1 MSEEQQQAPADIE
14 QYEEVYAD
22 IPQWP
27 KVVGIISIVLASLGG
42 CCLVVQIVQLALK
55 SAGITSQQRSFPEE
69 LQNQIDA
76 LTQGPFGMIA
86 LALGALG
93 TVTLMTAG
101 ITTVGRKSIGR
112 VLHLV
117 YACISLISVALG
129 IYMMMR
135 ANDLIVDYIQ
145 QNPSSD
151 LAKARGFVL
160 GIMKVIMAVQ
170 CLIGGAYPLFT
181 LIWFGLVKRTHESM
195 TGIPDAAS
203 TEDQN
208 AT

>member
-42 CCLVVQIVQLALK
+42 CCLVGQIVRLALQG
-55 SAGITSQQRSFPEE
+55 AGVGGQERVPEE
-69 LQNQIDA
+69 LQKQLDA
-76 LTQGPFGMIA
+76 ISMGPASMIA
-86 LALGALG
+86 MGLGA
-93 TVTLMTAG
+93 VAVAVLMTAG
-101 ITTVGRKSIGR
+101 ITTVGRKSVGR

-117 YACISLISVALG
+117 YGGIGIVNVTLSMYISSQ
-129 IYMMMR
+129 IYSR
-135 ANDLIVDYIQ
+135 FADYIQ

-151 LAKARGFVL
+151 LAKAGGLIL
-160 GIMKVIMAVQ
+160 GVTKISMGIGV
-170 CLIGGAYPLFT
+170 LIGGAYPLFT

-195 TGIPDAAS
+195 TGIPDDAAS
-203 TEDQN
+203 PEDPK
-208 AT
+208 AA